1 MIVKLLV
8 EYNENDSMEGDRIVD
23 MLNVGK
29 YKTVLYDFD
38 QWLRGLIKYEGV
50 EYVDVQKA
58 RDKLW
63 EGLRDF
69 NLDIND

>member
-50 EYVDVQKA
+50 TYVDVQKA

-69 NLDIND
+69 SLDIND